1 MNIEQLK
8 AANPIERVAARYATL
23 HRAGANYKML
33 CPFHNDHHPS
43 LMLHVGKQFFKC
55 HACGAGGDVIALVMG
70 MEKCSFAEA
79 VGILTAGATAGST
92 SVTHPLPPLQRGKVT
107 PDTTTEAN
115 SKASNISSQ
124 DQQGVTPS
132 PLERG
137 QGVCNLLSANQ
148 QFLQSLLP
156 CASGHSELSP
166 TWLDFGVGLAP
177 AFVPDAFRAM
187 RSRIVFPIYDAEKM
201 LTGFG
206 ARRIDN
212 GLPDAAADSSP
223 KYINTAN
230 DGLFDKSRTLYGIH
244 RATEAIRKEGFVFM
258 VEGYKDV
265 LAMHAAGFY
274 HTVALCGTALTDGQ
288 AEILSCYTSCLHLLL
303 DGDGP
308 GQKAAAKIAAERQRQ
323 FSVRTSSIPGGE
335 DPDELFRRL
344 GKAGFRTYLHH
355 LTAQGCYS
363 ARRLLG
369 YCLRQPSLAPLLEG
383 MLEADDM
390 RFADSDYNDLLH
402 CLALQE
408 ECPEELQVFA
418 GYLEELLPELFPALP
433 ELPGV
438 PEGMTDEQI
447 PLSHEVMLRIL
458 LTEYYEE
465 KIIGEGRRLRRQIQ
479 SVDPADRP
487 TLFRD
492 LHRQLRH
499 LSQITREAERTAAV
513 DERWF

>member
-1 MNIEQLK
+1 M
-8 AANPIERVAARYATL
+8 P
-23 HRAGANYKML
+23 
-33 CPFHNDHHPS
+33 CP
-43 LMLHVGKQFFKC
+43 
-55 HACGAGGDVIALVMG
+55 
-70 MEKCSFAEA
+70 
-79 VGILTAGATAGST
+79 
-92 SVTHPLPPLQRGKVT
+92 
-107 PDTTTEAN
+107 
-115 SKASNISSQ
+115 
-124 DQQGVTPS
+124 
-132 PLERG
+132 
-137 QGVCNLLSANQ
+137 
-148 QFLQSLLP
+148 
-156 CASGHSELSP
+156 SGHSELSP

-177 AFVPDAFRAM
+177 AFVPDAFRTM
-187 RSRIVFPIYDAEKM
+187 RSRIVFPIYDAEKV

-244 RATEAIRKEGFVFM
+244 RATEAIRKEGFVFL

-265 LAMHAAGFY
+265 LAMHAAGFC

-288 AEILSCYTSCLHLLL
+288 AEILSRYTSCLHLLL

-323 FSVRTSSIPGGE
+323 FSVRTSSIPAGE

>member
-1 MNIEQLK
+1 MNIQQLK
-8 AANPIERVAARYATL
+8 NANPIERVAARYATL
-23 HRAGANYKML
+23 HRAGTNYKML
-33 CPFHNDHHPS
+33 CPFHDDHHPS

-70 MEKCSFAEA
+70 MEHCSFAEA
-79 VGILTAGATAGST
+79 THIIDNGQLTIDNEKERKGA
-92 SVTHPLPPLQRGKVT
+92 LPR
-107 PDTTTEAN
+107 A
-115 SKASNISSQ
+115 SKKACIPPPTQAPSHNCQSK
-124 DQQGVTPS
+124 PS
-132 PLERG
+132 PSPNC
-137 QGVCNLLSANQ
+137 QLSTVNC
-148 QFLQSLLP
+148 QFKASLLP
-156 CASGHSELSP
+156 AASGHSELSP

-244 RATEAIRKEGFVFM
+244 RATEAIRKEDFVFM

-265 LAMHAAGFY
+265 LAMHAAGFC

-288 AEILSCYTSCLHLLL
+288 AEILSRYTSCLHLLL

>member
-1 MNIEQLK
+1 MNIQQLK
-8 AANPIERVAARYATL
+8 NVNPIERVAARYGSL
-23 HRAGANYKML
+23 QKAGVNYKML
-33 CPFHNDHHPS
+33 CPFHDDHHPS
-43 LMLHVGKQFFKC
+43 LILHVGKQFFKC
-55 HACGAGGDVIALVMG
+55 HACGAGGDVITLVMG
-70 MEKCSFAEA
+70 MEHCSFAEA
-79 VGILTAGATAGST
+79 THIIDNGQLTMRKTMGKREKEPFQEQARRPASPLQHKPHPTT
-92 SVTHPLPPLQRGKVT
+92 VNPTPPHPLIVNCQFK
-107 PDTTTEAN
+107 
-115 SKASNISSQ
+115 SQ
-124 DQQGVTPS
+124 
-132 PLERG
+132 
-137 QGVCNLLSANQ
+137 
-148 QFLQSLLP
+148 LLP
-156 CASGHSELSP
+156 CASSHSELSP

-187 RSRIVFPIYDAEKM
+187 RSRIVFPIYDAEKV

-244 RATEAIRKEGFVFM
+244 RATEAIRKEGFVFL

-265 LAMHAAGFY
+265 LAMHAAGFC

-288 AEILSCYTSCLHLLL
+288 AEILSRYTSCLHLLL

-344 GKAGFRTYLHH
+344 RKAGFRTYLHH

-499 LSQITREAERTAAV
+499 LSQITREAQRTAAV